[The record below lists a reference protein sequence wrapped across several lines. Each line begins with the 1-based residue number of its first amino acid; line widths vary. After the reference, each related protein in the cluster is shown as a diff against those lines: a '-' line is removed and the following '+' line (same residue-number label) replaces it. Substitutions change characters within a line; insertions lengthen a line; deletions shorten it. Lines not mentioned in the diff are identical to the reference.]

1 MTTSLLVNLPVTS
14 GLCVYGGGI
23 PLQPPKKVNPHPQ
36 SSARPLGDS
45 FDRGLHRGGS
55 FDQSPHRGPRPNPP
69 VGLYGWPSPDLRMFM
84 PPWYPSVVI

>member
-1 MTTSLLVNLPVTS
+1 
-14 GLCVYGGGI
+14 
-23 PLQPPKKVNPHPQ
+23 
-36 SSARPLGDS
+36 
-45 FDRGLHRGGS
+45 LHRGGS